1 MSELSNEM
9 KRLRD
14 SIVDAIRDEE
24 TINSE
29 TVTNEVV
36 LEDDQDFHEEYGY
49 LAFSEDEADMFEA
62 EYQGRKVKLNK
73 PMRGD
78 PSTLRLGMAAAPRR
92 RLIPLP

>member
-49 LAFSEDEADMFEA
+49 LAFSEDEADMLK
-62 EYQGRKVKLNK
+62 Q
-73 PMRGD
+73 
-78 PSTLRLGMAAAPRR
+78 
-92 RLIPLP
+92 

>member
-1 MSELSNEM
+1 MSELAKEM

-36 LEDDQDFHEEYGY
+36 IEDDPR
-49 LAFSEDEADMFEA
+49 FS
-62 EYQGRKVKLNK
+62 
-73 PMRGD
+73 
-78 PSTLRLGMAAAPRR
+78 
-92 RLIPLP
+92 